1 MRTNISE
8 LLNTLRSQDSYPL
21 YFQRFH
27 SALILKAMD
36 LSHDLKNSNEVL
48 DQTEAYDCNLW
59 QSTSLQ
65 LHTLRIAGRRA
76 HV

>member
-8 LLNTLRSQDSYPL
+8 VLNSSRSQKSYPL
-21 YFQRFH
+21 YFQRFRT
-27 SALILKAMD
+27 ALILKAMD
-36 LSHDLKNSNEVL
+36 LSHGLKNSNEVL
-48 DQTEAYDCNLW
+48 DLTEIYDCNLW

-65 LHTLRIAGRRA
+65 LHTLHMAGRRA